1 MNDYKKMGQDFKDM
15 LDHAKYK
22 KELEENSQKAMIE
35 SAKRDWKFGIVMAI
49 IGAILGVL
57 GTLLTEYLKN

>member
-49 IGAILGVL
+49 IGAILGV
-57 GTLLTEYLKN
+57 

>member
-1 MNDYKKMGQDFKDM
+1 MGQDFKDM